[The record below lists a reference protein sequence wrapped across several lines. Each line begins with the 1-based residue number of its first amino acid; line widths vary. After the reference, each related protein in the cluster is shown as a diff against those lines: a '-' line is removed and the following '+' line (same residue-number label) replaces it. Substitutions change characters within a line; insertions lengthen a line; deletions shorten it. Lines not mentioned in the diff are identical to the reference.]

1 MLSARRRG
9 SELKRLGVA
18 VPLLSLALTGA
29 CTRNPTVG
37 VVLPETGAVASYGAA
52 IKSGV
57 KLAFD
62 DAVTSRLA
70 QAGVAVEYRDSC
82 SDPVRGASEA
92 EALYSSGAI
101 AVIGGTTTAEARAM
115 IPVAARRER
124 VLISPSASAP
134 ELAHL
139 SPFFFRVF
147 PSDELEGVKAA
158 DFLTHNL
165 GVRSVLIV
173 QEDNPY
179 TRGLLPVFI
188 GRLRTGGGTVS
199 GSVNVREEG
208 WETAL
213 RQGLSASRPT
223 GVYLC
228 GYGDAI
234 TETLRILRSVA
245 YSGTICTTSAISS
258 ATVLQRAGGLAE
270 GVVFP
275 LAGLDVTSKEEPVRS
290 FARRYYEAY
299 KLFPDTYAAHG
310 YDAALAVIYALG
322 ATSRLTGLELQR
334 CLRGLGDKRGV
345 TGVLSFDEFGNIDH
359 LPSMHRI
366 HDGKVE
372 GCEDLAAPGEER
384 SRQGRLGPLP
394 GRAN

>member
-9 SELKRLGVA
+9 SELKRLAVV

-29 CTRNPTVG
+29 CTRKPTVG

-62 DAVTSRLA
+62 DAVTNKLA

-82 SDPVRGASEA
+82 SDPVRAASEA
-92 EALYSSGAI
+92 EALYASGALV
-101 AVIGGTTTAEARAM
+101 VIGGTTTAEARAM
-115 IPVAARRER
+115 IPVAARREK

-134 ELAHL
+134 DLAHL

-147 PSDELEGVKAA
+147 PSDELEGVRAA

-173 QEDNPY
+173 QEENPY

-188 GRLRTGGGTVS
+188 GRLRTGDGTVV
-199 GSVNVREEG
+199 GSVNVQEAG

-213 RQGLSASRPT
+213 RQGLIAYRPA

-245 YSGTICTTSAISS
+245 YPGTICTTSAISS
-258 ATVLQRAGGLAE
+258 ATILQRAGGLAE
-270 GVVFP
+270 GVLFP
-275 LAGLDVTSKEEPVRS
+275 LAGLDEVSPHEPVRS

-299 KLFPDTYAAHG
+299 KLSPDTYAAHG

-322 ATSRLTGLELQR
+322 EASRLTGLEVQ
-334 CLRGLGDKRGV
+334 RGLRELGGKQGV
-345 TGVLSFDEFGNIDH
+345 TGVLSFDELGNINH
-359 LPSMHRI
+359 FPRMHRI
-366 HDGKVE
+366 HNGRVE
-372 GCEDLAAPGEER
+372 DCENLAAPGEEL
-384 SRQGRLGPLP
+384 SRQGSLGPLP
-394 GRAN
+394 GRAT